1 MDKRVIKYENF
12 PLFRVIFY
20 LRVAKS
26 FIYFFMYFVNFFLQ
40 NREIFRKFGELF
52 CTFLNFSEFFG
63 NLLI

>member
-12 PLFRVIFY
+12 PLFCVIFY
-20 LRVAKS
+20 LRVAKL

-40 NREIFRKFGELF
+40 NREIFRKMGSFSELF
-52 CTFLNFSEFFG
+52 C